1 MKHRTGFGACAMI
14 GTILASAVLMNA
26 AAQTDP
32 AAVVKDT
39 TKTAVAKADHNGKAA
54 SHKLKP
60 QTTCPVMGGAID
72 KNQYVDYKGK
82 RIYVCCPDCI
92 DKVKKNPEKYIKKLE
107 KMGQGVETIGD
118 EKKNTSS
125 DGKEGAS
132 MKGMDMK
139 DMKMTGDPASKAAQA
154 GYWTCPM
161 HPEIHQAKAGQCP
174 KCGMNLE
181 YKETAKEGQK

>member
-1 MKHRTGFGACAMI
+1 MKHRTGFCACAVI
-14 GTILASAVLMNA
+14 GTILTSTVLMTA
-26 AAQTDP
+26 AAQTDS
-32 AAVVKDT
+32 AVVVKDT
-39 TKTAVAKADHNGKAA
+39 AKTTAAKPDHKGKPA

-107 KMGQGVETIGD
+107 KMGQSVETIGD
-118 EKKNTSS
+118 ETMKTSS

-139 DMKMTGDPASKAAQA
+139 GMKMAGDTASKATEA

-161 HPEIHQAKAGQCP
+161 HPEVHQAKAGQCP
-174 KCGMNLE
+174 ICGMNLE
-181 YKETAKEGQK
+181 YKETAKGPQK

>member
-1 MKHRTGFGACAMI
+1 MKQRLGYGACAVI
-14 GTILASAVLMNA
+14 GTIFTSAVLMNA
-26 AAQTDP
+26 AAKTDSV
-32 AAVVKDT
+32 AAVNDT
-39 TKTAVAKADHNGKAA
+39 AKTTSVKADHKGKAV

-60 QTTCPVMGGAID
+60 QTTCPVMGGDIN
-72 KNQYVDYKGK
+72 KNFYVDYKGK
-82 RIYVCCPDCI
+82 RIYVCCEGCLGEL
-92 DKVKKNPEKYIKKLE
+92 KKNPEKYIKKLE
-107 KMGQGVETIGD
+107 SMGQGVETIG
-118 EKKNTSS
+118 ENTTRTSTEA
-125 DGKEGAS
+125 KEDAS

-139 DMKMTGDPASKAAQA
+139 GMKMTGEPASKAAQA